1 MLFHRDVT
9 EMLLHRVAFT
19 HRNAFTHTQSLL
31 YRDDFTLSNFTHR
44 CQNKQRF
51 FYKGMDL
58 HKELLPTVVS
68 TQTYV
73 NMTPDGGRAFGAK
86 EFSKHMNFTATCEDR
101 DAFRGKGLA
110 QHKPT
115 RVA

>member
-1 MLFHRDVT
+1 MGIF
-9 EMLLHRVAFT
+9 A
-19 HRNAFTHTQSLL
+19 
-31 YRDDFTLSNFTHR
+31 
-44 CQNKQRF
+44 
-51 FYKGMDL
+51 
-58 HKELLPTVVS
+58 
-68 TQTYV
+68 QTYYFLIF
-73 NMTPDGGRAFGAK
+73 DGGHAYGAK